1 MSAPP
6 RPPTHSNGPEPP
18 ALGSNPFDSA
28 AGPDPF
34 VEELERLG
42 LETPTAA
49 PAGTAADAPPRDR
62 ALDLDDDD
70 AGPDWRSAPPLSE
83 LHDSEPP
90 IGIESFVPAEVMQ
103 RVGALAYLAAGESSY
118 DRYGFSPD
126 VTRRAFPFLYALY
139 RYYFRVESEGHEH
152 IPAHGP
158 ALMVGNH
165 AGVLPFDAAMI
176 VTDSILRTDPPRLP
190 RSVVDIWAGSL
201 PWVNVLYA
209 RGGQVIGT
217 RENCADLLNE
227 GQLLLVFP
235 EGVAGVRKTIAERY
249 QLRSFRVGFVEQ
261 AIAARAPVVPVA
273 VIGSENQMPV
283 LFNFEGIAKRLGLPA
298 FPITPTFPWLGP
310 LGLLPYPVSYRIVYG
325 EPLHLAERFDDP
337 SQVQPDDIRSLSMEV
352 QQVVQELIDR
362 NR

>member
-103 RVGALAYLAAGESSY
+103 RVGALAYL
-118 DRYGFSPD
+118 
-126 VTRRAFPFLYALY
+126 
-139 RYYFRVESEGHEH
+139 
-152 IPAHGP
+152 
-158 ALMVGNH
+158 
-165 AGVLPFDAAMI
+165 
-176 VTDSILRTDPPRLP
+176 
-190 RSVVDIWAGSL
+190 VDIWAGSL

-249 QLRSFRVGFVEQ
+249 PLRSFRVGFVEQ